1 VSAPHDLAEAVTP
14 LEGVSRRE
22 VLLARRIC
30 VETVEVDRHVGL
42 EVRAVQHELV
52 VILVAAPTQRPD
64 DWVGLTQ
71 MQPAA
76 GT

>member
-1 VSAPHDLAEAVTP
+1 
-14 LEGVSRRE
+14 
-22 VLLARRIC
+22 LLARRIG